1 MKKKIGKDMVMT
13 PEQYELYLLEKEKMR
28 KNQITG
34 ITVLGPLKTIHPLY
48 QVFGVRLKV
57 INFDNIIN
65 CDHKEH
71 ATDINDSIEDI
82 GLICPIVLSKKDDKY
97 TIADGC
103 SRYNFIKKHAN
114 SSICYIAKNVDEE
127 KFLQQMNKKVFK
139 LHTEQKIIRSFE
151 FLFQDDIVDYTA
163 KCTYLF
169 SEGVP
174 KDKLLR

>member
-1 MKKKIGKDMVMT
+1 MKNEIGKD
-13 PEQYELYLLEKEKMR
+13 
-28 KNQITG
+28 NHITG
-34 ITVLGPLKTIHPLY
+34 ISALGPLRIIHPLY
-48 QVFGVRLKV
+48 QVFPMRLEMV
-57 INFDNIIN
+57 HFDNIIN

-97 TIADGC
+97 IITDGC
-103 SRYNFIKKHAN
+103 SRYNFVKEYAN
-114 SSICYIAKNVDEE
+114 SSICYITKNVDEE

-139 LHTEQKIIRSFE
+139 LHTEQKVIRSFE

>member
-1 MKKKIGKDMVMT
+1 MKNETGRKDH
-13 PEQYELYLLEKEKMR
+13 
-28 KNQITG
+28 ITG

-48 QVFGVRLKV
+48 QIFGVRLEM

-65 CDHKEH
+65 CEHKEH
-71 ATDINDSIEDI
+71 ATDLNDSIEDI
-82 GLICPIVLSKKDDKY
+82 GLICPIVLSKKDNKY
-97 TIADGC
+97 IITDGC
-103 SRYNFIKKHAN
+103 SRYNFIKEHVN

-139 LHTEQKIIRSFE
+139 IHMQKETIKSFE
-151 FLFQDDIVDYTA
+151 FLFQDDIVEYTA

-174 KDKLLR
+174 KEKILR

>member
-1 MKKKIGKDMVMT
+1 MS
-13 PEQYELYLLEKEKMR
+13 
-28 KNQITG
+28 QISG
-34 ITVLGPLKTIHPLY
+34 ITALGPLRTIHPLY
-48 QVFGVRLKV
+48 QVFPMRLEIV
-57 INFDNIIN
+57 HFDNIIN

-71 ATDINDSIEDI
+71 ATDIRDSIEDI
-82 GLICPIVLSKKDDKY
+82 GLICPIVLSKKEDKY
-97 TIADGC
+97 IITDGC
-103 SRYNFIKKHAN
+103 SRYNFVKEYAN

-139 LHTEQKIIRSFE
+139 LHTEEKIIRSFE

-174 KDKLLR
+174 KEKMLR

>member
-1 MKKKIGKDMVMT
+1 MKNEIGKD
-13 PEQYELYLLEKEKMR
+13 
-28 KNQITG
+28 NHIIG
-34 ITVLGPLKTIHPLY
+34 ISALGPLRIIHPLY
-48 QVFGVRLKV
+48 QVFPMRLEM
-57 INFDNIIN
+57 IHFDNIIN

-97 TIADGC
+97 IIIDGC
-103 SRYNFIKKHAN
+103 SRYNFVKEYAN

-139 LHTEQKIIRSFE
+139 LHTEQKVIRSFE

>member
-1 MKKKIGKDMVMT
+1 MS
-13 PEQYELYLLEKEKMR
+13 
-28 KNQITG
+28 QITG
-34 ITVLGPLKTIHPLY
+34 ITDHGPLKMIHPLY
-48 QVFGVRLKV
+48 QVFPMRLEV

-65 CDHKEH
+65 CNHKEH

-82 GLICPIVLSKKDDKY
+82 GLICPIVLVKKDNKY
-97 TIADGC
+97 IISDGC
-103 SRYNFIKKHAN
+103 SRYNFIKNHAA
-114 SSICYIAKNVDEE
+114 SSICYVAKNIDEE

-151 FLFQDDIVDYTA
+151 FLFQDDIVEYTA

>member
-1 MKKKIGKDMVMT
+1 MD
-13 PEQYELYLLEKEKMR
+13 
-28 KNQITG
+28 KNKITG
-34 ITVLGPLKTIHPLY
+34 ITALGPLRIIHPLY
-48 QVFGVRLKV
+48 QVFGIRLEM

-97 TIADGC
+97 IITDGC

-174 KDKLLR
+174 RDKLLR

>member
-1 MKKKIGKDMVMT
+1 MT
-13 PEQYELYLLEKEKMR
+13 
-28 KNQITG
+28 QITG
-34 ITVLGPLKTIHPLY
+34 ITDHGPLKTIHPLY
-48 QVFGVRLKV
+48 QIFGVRLEV

-82 GLICPIVLSKKDDKY
+82 GLICPMVLVKKDDKY
-97 TIADGC
+97 IISDGC
-103 SRYNFIKKHAN
+103 SRYNFIKNHAN
-114 SSICYIAKNVDEE
+114 SSICYVAKNVDEE

-139 LHTEQKIIRSFE
+139 LHTEEKVIRSFE
-151 FLFQDDIVDYTA
+151 FLFQDDIVDHTA

>member
-1 MKKKIGKDMVMT
+1 MKKEDCNMS
-13 PEQYELYLLEKEKMR
+13 
-28 KNQITG
+28 QITG

-48 QVFGVRLKV
+48 QIFGVRLEM

-71 ATDINDSIEDI
+71 ATDLNDSIEDI
-82 GLICPIVLSKKDDKY
+82 GLICPIVLTKKDNKY
-97 TIADGC
+97 IISDGC
-103 SRYNFIKKHAN
+103 SRYNFVKNHAN
-114 SSICYIAKNVDEE
+114 SSICYVAKNIDEE

-139 LHTEQKIIRSFE
+139 LHQEEKVIRNFE

-169 SEGVP
+169 SEGIP
-174 KDKLLR
+174 KEKILR

>member
-1 MKKKIGKDMVMT
+1 MKKETGRKDH
-13 PEQYELYLLEKEKMR
+13 
-28 KNQITG
+28 ITG

-48 QVFGVRLKV
+48 QIFGVRLEM

-71 ATDINDSIEDI
+71 ATDLNDSIEDI
-82 GLICPIVLSKKDDKY
+82 GLICPMVLAKKDNKY
-97 TIADGC
+97 IIADGC
-103 SRYNFIKKHAN
+103 SRYNFIKNHAN
-114 SSICYIAKNVDEE
+114 SSICYVAKNEDEE

-139 LHTEQKIIRSFE
+139 LHKEEKVIRNFE

-169 SEGVP
+169 SEGIP
-174 KDKLLR
+174 KEKILR